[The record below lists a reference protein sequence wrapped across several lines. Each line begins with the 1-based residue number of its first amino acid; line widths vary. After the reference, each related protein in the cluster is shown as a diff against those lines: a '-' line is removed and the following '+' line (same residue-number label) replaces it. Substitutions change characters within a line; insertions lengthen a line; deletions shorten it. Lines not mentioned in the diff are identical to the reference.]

1 MSRALSGTKEEVRA
15 RLVHPCA
22 EEACVAAGLELHGVS
37 LRVPANGM
45 QLVALWQTCPT
56 LELRELLSRAPLL
69 KAARVT
75 VKLSLTACSLEE
87 RRARLRSGR
96 C

>member
-1 MSRALSGTKEEVRA
+1 MRALR
-15 RLVHPCA
+15 VHPRA

-37 LRVPANGM
+37 LRVPANSM
-45 QLVALWQTCPT
+45 QLLALLQTCPT
-56 LELRELLSRAPLL
+56 LELREPLPRAPLL

-75 VKLSLTACSLEE
+75 VTLSLTACSLEE